1 MELLLSQYL
10 QISLS
15 QVNDLIPSQFKFL
28 NFIIT
33 NYDLHITG
41 GGGVGKSYLIITL
54 AKWTTKILAS
64 TDPNK
69 AKVLLLAFT
78 GVAASLIGN

>member
-1 MELLLSQYL
+1 MLFQY
-10 QISLS
+10 
-15 QVNDLIPSQFKFL
+15 NHC
-28 NFIIT
+28 
-33 NYDLHITG
+33 YDQLFLHIAG

-54 AKWTTKILAS
+54 AKWITKILIS
-64 TDPNK
+64 TTDPNK

>member
-1 MELLLSQYL
+1 MIL
-10 QISLS
+10 
-15 QVNDLIPSQFKFL
+15 SQFKFL
-28 NFIIT
+28 NFLIT

-54 AKWTTKILAS
+54 AKWITKILAN

>member
-1 MELLLSQYL
+1 MLFQY
-10 QISLS
+10 
-15 QVNDLIPSQFKFL
+15 NHC
-28 NFIIT
+28 
-33 NYDLHITG
+33 YDQLFLHITG

-54 AKWTTKILAS
+54 AKWITKILMS
-64 TDPNK
+64 TSDPNK

>member
-1 MELLLSQYL
+1 MFIRMLFRYNHFYIQS
-10 QISLS
+10 
-15 QVNDLIPSQFKFL
+15 FL
-28 NFIIT
+28 R
-33 NYDLHITG
+33 ITG

-54 AKWTTKILAS
+54 AKWITKILIS
-64 TDPNK
+64 TTDPNK